1 MVLQANKWGWK
12 ALAARMLLAPVLAG
26 SLAVPAFAQ
35 QPASKTT
42 PATQQQQ
49 TQDPTALLK
58 LGRQALGEGKLEAA
72 AGYARQADAANPSG
86 KWGLISDT
94 PAALLKDTHL
104 ARQKADKALAAQLT
118 TEARELVK
126 RGGKTDAEKLTNLD
140 AAAAKLDKAVT
151 LAGKGDLFDGI
162 NVFADKPDAL
172 KKEVDTARAALR
184 KSNPGLV
191 TADVRGTAPDRKPL
205 ADMAK
210 PLPTGGVGSGVR
222 PAKFELEQ
230 PTGTTVP
237 GSVTGAKKA
246 QAAEM
251 VVAGRKLMV
260 EGKLAEA
267 RAKFADASTM
277 GVTFGFSEDSPEK
290 GMQDVAARGK
300 AKVDGLVTAAKGFS
314 EKKEWTKAD
323 LALTDAMSMAVSLDL
338 WTREIDI
345 ELEALKKAM
354 GQVKADVAK
363 TNAADMPLP
372 ALPKLDAPKGIDLPK
387 TPELPKGIDL
397 PKTAELP
404 KTVDTPKPV
413 EVDLPG
419 LELPS
424 EPKGEKPALPDV
436 PKADKPMPAVGL
448 PTVPVI
454 KPEPKGEVKAEE
466 PTAAKKKADEGKKLL
481 DQAADLLKKGE
492 HDMAMKLAVQ
502 VHNGEF
508 GLKEDAQKLMVAVD
522 TERKVAKTKE
532 TVQAFTAATE
542 AVGMKQYAYA
552 DRLLAQIDDSSLPAD
567 KQAEAKKVREKVA
580 EELTAAKAAVAPPVE
595 PAKPTAGNL
604 IPSTPATGAIDQA
617 KSVVEA
623 EAQQLRSESL
633 QVQARALKLFEQG
646 DTDQAVQL
654 LADLATK
661 VKASK
666 LTPARQRTILEP
678 IEAKLDNFRL
688 IKRQVDLYTKDVK
701 EKKDRIEGRLA
712 KASAEQQRQEEIAK
726 RVGDIRELMDKKN
739 FADAEKLALQA
750 KQLDP
755 DNPTLNLIYDLAKRN
770 RRMDDANRLK
780 ANNEQAT
787 LDLLNQGDDYG
798 SNVPL
803 NGDPIRLSMT
813 RALQNRG
820 RPSGD
825 DVYSRPRTGVER
837 EIEMK
842 LDKAMKVNFK
852 QATLREVID
861 KFAETAQINLSVDEP
876 AMAAAG
882 IEMDKVLVSENI
894 VQPISMRSIMQVILE
909 KNQLQYLVENDM
921 VVVTTLK
928 KAKGRMYTKVF
939 SVTELVTPIPD
950 FAIPESQSLE
960 KTLQRVATPTQPWVD
975 AAAAAKSAFGSG
987 GQLVSDR
994 AGFMPSGGFGGG
1006 SLQNTPTG
1014 SGNHVVGASTTVAPS
1029 KANHSEQL
1037 MKLVK
1042 GMVRPHT
1049 WDEQGGAG
1057 RLAYYDIGGALVV
1070 NQTADV
1076 ITEVNNLLESLRR
1089 LQDLSVS
1096 VEVRLISLSEA
1107 FFERIGVDFQMNM
1120 KTNGKTQG
1128 FEPSLTTGQ
1137 FRPAPFI
1144 NDISAKGVVTG
1155 WNPNQGGFTPDLDI
1169 PIRPN
1174 SYGFSAPPFG
1184 NYPGNGN
1191 GGLNLGLAFLNDIQV
1206 FMFLEAAA
1214 GDRRSNIMQAP
1225 KITCF
1230 NGQFATVSVT
1240 TQQFFVLGLQV
1251 FNVGGQFVYLP
1262 QNTAVP
1268 LGVTLGVQP
1277 VVSSDRRFVRLTLP
1291 LQFTDQVPDATVPLF
1306 PVTAFITPVFEGGSQ
1321 GTPIPFT
1328 QFFQQ
1333 PSFTTI
1339 SVNTTVVVP
1348 DGGTVVLGGL
1358 KTMSE
1363 GRNEFGPP
1371 VLSQVPY
1378 LNRLFKNTGVGRDT
1392 RHLMLMVTPRI
1403 IITSEEEALATGTGV
1418 GLGTG
1423 N

>member
-1 MVLQANKWGWK
+1 MLQANKWGWK

-35 QPASKTT
+35 QPASKTQ
-42 PATQQQQ
+42 AQQQQ
-49 TQDPTALLK
+49 SQDPTQLLK
-58 LGRQALGEGKLEAA
+58 LGRQALGEGKYDSA
-72 AGYARQADAANPSG
+72 AGYARQADAANPTG
-86 KWGLISDT
+86 KWGLFGDT
-94 PAALLKDTHL
+94 PAALLKDADA
-104 ARQKADKALAAQLT
+104 ARQKADKVLAEKLT
-118 TEARELVK
+118 KEARDLVNK
-126 RGGKTDAEKLTNLD
+126 GGKSDAEKLANLD
-140 AAAAKLDKAVT
+140 AAAARLDKAMT
-151 LAGKGDLFDGI
+151 LAGKGDWVDGI

-172 KKEVDTARAALR
+172 KREVDTARAALR
-184 KSNPGLV
+184 KGNPGLV
-191 TADVRGTAPDRKPL
+191 TADARGTAP
-205 ADMAK
+205 AAAK
-210 PLPTGGVGSGVR
+210 PTGVR
-222 PAKFELEQ
+222 PAKFELDQ
-230 PTGTTVP
+230 PSGPTGGATA
-237 GSVTGAKKA
+237 AKKA
-246 QAAEM
+246 DASAM
-251 VVAGRKLMV
+251 VVAGRKLMN

-290 GMQDVAARGK
+290 GMQDLAARGK
-300 AKVDGLVTAAKGFS
+300 TKVDGLVAAAKGFAA
-314 EKKEWTKAD
+314 KKEYQKAD
-323 LALTDAMSMAVSLDL
+323 LALSDAKQLVVSLDL
-338 WTREIDI
+338 WAGEVDIEID
-345 ELEALKKAM
+345 AVKKASL
-354 GQVKADVAK
+354 QVRADVTQASPSD
-363 TNAADMPLP
+363 APLP
-372 ALPKLDAPKGIDLPK
+372 VLPAIEAPKADAPKAAEPVK
-387 TPELPKGIDL
+387 TPELPKPIDTPKVADPVKPITPPKPVDVEVPGLQL
-397 PKTAELP
+397 PTESKGDKLPEPKVDSPKLPALPEPKAEPKAELP
-404 KTVDTPKPV
+404 KPVAPV
-413 EVDLPG
+413 ED
-419 LELPS
+419 
-424 EPKGEKPALPDV
+424 PA
-436 PKADKPMPAVGL
+436 AV
-448 PTVPVI
+448 
-454 KPEPKGEVKAEE
+454 
-466 PTAAKKKADEGKKLL
+466 AAKKKAEEGKKLL
-481 DQAADLLKKGE
+481 DQAGDLLKKGE

-502 VHNGEF
+502 AHNEY
-508 GLKEDAQKLMVAVD
+508 GLKDDAQKLMVAVD
-522 TERKVAKTKE
+522 TERKAAKSKE
-532 TVQAFTAATE
+532 SVQALAAAAE
-542 AVGMKQYAYA
+542 KVALKQYDYA
-552 DRLLAQIDDSSLPAD
+552 DRILAQIDDGSLPEGKKD
-567 KQAEAKKVREKVA
+567 EAKALRKDVA
-580 EELTAAKAAVAPPVE
+580 EKLAAAQVPVAPVE
-595 PAKPTAGNL
+595 PAKPADPVKPTPPSAGNL
-604 IPSTPATGAIDQA
+604 IPSTPSTGAIDSA
-617 KSVVEA
+617 KSTVEA
-623 EAQQLRSESL
+623 EAQQLRAESL
-633 QVQARALKLFEQG
+633 QVQSRALKLFEQG

-666 LTPARQRTILEP
+666 LTPARQKAILEP

-701 EKKDRIEGRLA
+701 DKKERMETRIA
-712 KASAEQQRQEEIAK
+712 KASAEQQKQEEIAK
-726 RVGDIRELMDKKN
+726 RVGDIKELMDKKQ

-750 KQLDP
+750 KTLDP
-755 DNPTLNLIYDLAKRN
+755 DNPTLNLIHDLARRN
-770 RRMDDANRLK
+770 RRQDDANRLK
-780 ANNEQAT
+780 ANNEEAV
-787 LDLLNQGDDYG
+787 LGGLNAADTVGD
-798 SNVPL
+798 VPV
-803 NGDPIRLSMT
+803 NDPIKFDLM
-813 RALQNRG
+813 RAAKTRG

-825 DVYSRPRTGVER
+825 DVYMRPKTSVER
-837 EIEMK
+837 EIELK
-842 LDKAMKVNFK
+842 LDRPMKVSFK
-852 QATLREVID
+852 QASLREVLD
-861 KFAETAQINLSVDEP
+861 KFADTAQMNMSVDEP

-882 IEMDKVLVSENI
+882 IELDKVLVSEAI
-894 VQPISMRSIMQVILE
+894 VQPISMRSIMQVVLE
-909 KNQLQYLVENDM
+909 KHQLQYLVENDM

-960 KTLQRVATPTQPWVD
+960 KTLQRVATPAQPWVD
-975 AAAAAKSAFGSG
+975 AATAIQKQAMGN
-987 GQLVSDR
+987 GQLVS
-994 AGFMPSGGFGGG
+994 GGG
-1006 SLQNTPTG
+1006 IVPPAMGGGGTLQNNPVG
-1014 SGNHVVGASTTVAPS
+1014 GQGHVVGASATLAPS

-1107 FFERIGVDFQMNM
+1107 FYERIGVDFQMNI
-1120 KTNGKTQG
+1120 KTNSKTER
-1128 FEPSLTTGQ
+1128 FEPQLTTSS
-1137 FRPAPFI
+1137 FRPTPFL
-1144 NDISAKGVVTG
+1144 NDISVNNVVTG
-1155 WNPNQGGFTPDLDI
+1155 WNPAQGGFTPDLDI
-1169 PIRPN
+1169 PIRPG
-1174 SYGFSAPPFG
+1174 SYAFSAPPFG

-1291 LQFTDQVPDATVPLF
+1291 LQFTENNPDALVPLF
-1306 PVTAFITPVFEGGSQ
+1306 PITAFITPVFEGGSQ

-1403 IITSEEEALATGTGV
+1403 IITTEEEAIATGAGV

>member
-1 MVLQANKWGWK
+1 MHQANKWGWK
-12 ALAARMLLAPVLAG
+12 ALAAKMLLAPVLAG

-35 QPASKTT
+35 PPASRTT
-42 PATQQQQ
+42 PATQQP

-58 LGRQALGEGKLEAA
+58 LGRQALGEGKLDAA

-86 KWGLISDT
+86 KWGLIADT
-94 PAALLKDTHL
+94 PAALLKDTQV
-104 ARQKADKALAAQLT
+104 ARQAADKALAAQLT
-118 TEARELVK
+118 KEARDLVNK
-126 RGGKTDAEKLTNLD
+126 GGRTDAEKLAYLD
-140 AAAAKLDKAVT
+140 AAAAKLDKATT
-151 LAGKGDLFDGI
+151 LAGKGDIFDGL

-172 KKEVDTARAALR
+172 KREVDTARAALR
-184 KSNPGLV
+184 KNNPGLV
-191 TADVRGTAPDRKPL
+191 TADVRGTAPTPTKP
-205 ADMAK
+205 A
-210 PLPTGGVGSGVR
+210 GSGIR

-237 GSVTGAKKA
+237 GSVASAKKTDA
-246 QAAEM
+246 VEM

-260 EGKLAEA
+260 DGKLADA

-300 AKVDGLVTAAKGFS
+300 AKVDGLVAAAKGFS
-314 EKKEWTKAD
+314 EKKEWAKAD
-323 LALTDAMSMAVSLDL
+323 LALTDAKALTVSLDL
-338 WTREIDI
+338 WAREIDLEQ
-345 ELEALKKAM
+345 ELLKKAM
-354 GQVKADVAK
+354 GTVKTLAAQ
-363 TNAADMPLP
+363 TTATAAADLPLP
-372 ALPKLDAPKGIDLPK
+372 PLPTVDAPKGLDLPK
-387 TPELPKGIDL
+387 TPELPKTLDLDL
-397 PKTAELP
+397 PKPAD
-404 KTVDTPKPV
+404 KPKPIDL
-413 EVDLPG
+413 DLPD
-419 LELPS
+419 LELPA
-424 EPKGEKPALPDV
+424 E
-436 PKADKPMPAVGL
+436 PKADKPMPPAL
-448 PTVPVI
+448 PTLPTMPVV
-454 KPEPKGEVKAEE
+454 KPEPKVEAKPEVKAED
-466 PTAAKKKADEGKKLL
+466 PVAAAAKAKTAEGKKLL
-481 DQAADLLKKGE
+481 DQAADLLKRGE

-502 VHNGEF
+502 VHNGDF
-508 GLKEDAQKLMVAVD
+508 GLKGDAQKLMVAVD
-522 TERKVAKTKE
+522 SERKVAKTRE
-532 TVQAFTAATE
+532 AVQAFATAAE
-542 AVGMKQYAYA
+542 LAEKKQFAYA
-552 DRLLAQIDDSSLPAD
+552 DRVLAQIDDDTLPAD
-567 KQAEAKKVREKVA
+567 KQEDAKKVRKLVA
-580 EELTAAKAAVAPPVE
+580 GELAAAKAAVAPPAE
-595 PAKPTAGNL
+595 PTKPATAAL
-604 IPSTPATGAIDQA
+604 IPSTPGTGAIDQA
-617 KSVVEA
+617 KSAVEV
-623 EAQQLRSESL
+623 EAQQLRAESL
-633 QVQARALKLFEQG
+633 QVQAKALKLFEQG

-661 VKASK
+661 VRASK
-666 LTPARQRTILEP
+666 LTPARQKTILDP

-701 EKKDRIEGRLA
+701 EKKDRIEGKLQ
-712 KASAEQQRQEEIAK
+712 KTSADQQRQEEIAK
-726 RVGDIRELMDKKN
+726 RVGDIRDLMDKKN

-750 KQLDP
+750 KTLDP

-780 ANNEQAT
+780 TNNEEFT
-787 LDLLNQGDDYG
+787 LDKLNETDNYG

-803 NGDPIRLSMT
+803 NGDPIRISMQKTLS
-813 RALQNRG
+813 NRG

-825 DVYSRPRTGVER
+825 DTYSRPRTAVER

-842 LDKAMKVNFK
+842 LERPMKVEFK
-852 QATLREVID
+852 QASLREVID
-861 KFAETAQINLSVDEP
+861 RIADTAQLNLSVDEP

-882 IEMDKVLVSENI
+882 IDLDKTLVSETI
-894 VQPISMRSIMQVILE
+894 RREISLRNIMQVILE

-921 VVVTTLK
+921 VLVTTLK

-960 KTLQRVATPTQPWVD
+960 KTLARVATPTQPWVD
-975 AAAAAKSAFGSG
+975 AAAAAKSALGGG
-987 GQLVSDR
+987 GQLVSGGDR
-994 AGFMPSGGFGGG
+994 PGFMPQGGFGGG
-1006 SLQNTPTG
+1006 SLQNNSTG
-1014 SGNHVVGASTTVAPS
+1014 SGNHVVGASTTVAQG

-1107 FFERIGVDFQMNM
+1107 FYERIGVDFQMNI
-1120 KTNGKTQG
+1120 KTNGRTQG
-1128 FEPSLTTGQ
+1128 FEPALTTAS

-1144 NDISAKGVVTG
+1144 NDISNTGVVAG

-1169 PIRPN
+1169 PIRPG
-1174 SYGFSAPPFG
+1174 SYAFSTPPFG

-1230 NGQFATVSVT
+1230 NGQFATVSVN

-1268 LGVTLGVQP
+1268 LGVTIGVQP
-1277 VVSSDRRFVRLTLP
+1277 VVSSDRRFVRLTVP
-1291 LQFTDQVPDATVPLF
+1291 IQFTDQVPDATVPLF

-1403 IITSEEEALATGTGV
+1403 IITSEEEALATGP

>member
-1 MVLQANKWGWK
+1 MLQANKWGWK

-26 SLAVPAFAQ
+26 SLAAPAFAQ
-35 QPASKTT
+35 QPASRPT
-42 PATQQQQ
+42 PAQQQP
-49 TQDPTALLK
+49 TQDPAQLIK
-58 LGRQALGEGKLEAA
+58 LGRQALGEGKFDAA

-86 KWGLISDT
+86 KWGLFGDT
-94 PAALLKDTHL
+94 PAALLKDTH
-104 ARQKADKALAAQLT
+104 AGRQKADKALAAQLT
-118 TEARELVK
+118 KDARDLM
-126 RGGKTDAEKLTNLD
+126 GKAAKSDAEKLANLD

-151 LAGKGDLFDGI
+151 LSGKSDWTDGL
-162 NVFADKPDAL
+162 NVFGDKPDAL
-172 KKEVDTARAALR
+172 KKDVDTARAALR
-184 KSNPGLV
+184 KANPGLV
-191 TADVRGTAPDRKPL
+191 TADVRGTAP
-205 ADMAK
+205 AAK
-210 PLPTGGVGSGVR
+210 PVSGVR

-230 PTGTTVP
+230 PTATPVNTTR
-237 GSVTGAKKA
+237 KA
-246 QAAEM
+246 EAAEM
-251 VVAGRKLMV
+251 VVAGRKLLA

-267 RAKFADASTM
+267 RASFADASTK
-277 GVTFGFSEDSPEK
+277 GVAFSFSEDNPEK

-300 AKVDGLVTAAKGFS
+300 AKVDGLVAAAKGYS
-314 EKKEWTKAD
+314 EKKEWAKAD
-323 LALTDAMSMAVSLDL
+323 LALTDAKTLAVSLDL
-338 WTREIDI
+338 WTREIDV
-345 ELEALKKAM
+345 ELDALKKAM
-354 GQVKADVAK
+354 SQSTKVDTTVQAD
-363 TNAADMPLP
+363 LP
-372 ALPKLDAPKGIDLPK
+372 LPKLPTVESPKADLPKVPDAPKAVEP
-387 TPELPKGIDL
+387 T
-397 PKTAELP
+397 
-404 KTVDTPKPV
+404 KPV

-419 LELPS
+419 LELPA
-424 EPKGEKPALPDV
+424 EPKAEKTES
-436 PKADKPMPAVGL
+436 PKL
-448 PTVPVI
+448 PTLPSLPTT
-454 KPEPKGEVKAEE
+454 KPEVKEDPAAA
-466 PTAAKKKADEGKKLL
+466 AAKTKADEGKKLL
-481 DQAADLLKKGE
+481 DQAADLLKRGE
-492 HDMAMKLAVQ
+492 LDMAMKVAVQ

-508 GLKEDAQKLMVAVD
+508 GMKADAQKLMVAVD
-522 TERKVAKTKE
+522 SERKAAKTKE
-532 TVQAFTAATE
+532 SAQAFAAAAE
-542 AVGMKQYAYA
+542 AVAQKQFAFA
-552 DRLLAQIDDSSLPAD
+552 DRLLAQIDDSTLPED
-567 KQAEAKKVREKVA
+567 KQKDAKAAREVVA
-580 EELTAAKAAVAPPVE
+580 KELAAARAAVAPPVE
-595 PAKPTAGNL
+595 PSKPATGAL
-604 IPSTPATGAIDQA
+604 IPSTPGTGAIDQA
-617 KSVVEA
+617 KSAVEA
-623 EAQQLRSESL
+623 EATQLRSESL
-633 QVQARALKLFEQG
+633 QVQAKALKLFEQG

-666 LTPARQRTILEP
+666 LTTARQKTILDP

-701 EKKDRIEGRLA
+701 DKKERIESRLQ

-726 RVGDIRELMDKKN
+726 RVGDIKELMEKKQ

-750 KQLDP
+750 KTLDP
-755 DNPTLNLIYDLAKRN
+755 DNQTLNLVYELAKRN
-770 RRMDDANRLK
+770 RRMDDANRLRDDK
-780 ANNEQAT
+780 EDAQ
-787 LDLLNQGDDYG
+787 LRLLNEADELK
-798 SNVPL
+798 NVPTSD
-803 NGDPIRLSMT
+803 DPIKMNMMKTL
-813 RALQNRG
+813 ANRG

-825 DVYSRPRTGVER
+825 DVYTRPRTQVER

-842 LDKAMKVNFK
+842 LDRAMKVNFK
-852 QATLREVID
+852 QASLREVID
-861 KFAETAQINLSVDEP
+861 KFAETAQMNVSVDEP
-876 AMAAAG
+876 AIAAAG
-882 IEMDKVLVSENI
+882 VELDKVLVSENI
-894 VQPISMRSIMQVILE
+894 LQPISMRSIMQVVLE

-960 KTLQRVATPTQPWVD
+960 KTLQRVANPSQPWVD
-975 AAAAAKSAFGSG
+975 AAAAAKTALGNGTLVSG
-987 GQLVSDR
+987 GGL
-994 AGFMPSGGFGGG
+994 MPGGG
-1006 SLQNTPTG
+1006 GGTLQNTPTG
-1014 SGNHVVGASTTVAPS
+1014 SGNHVVGASATVAPS

-1049 WDEQGGAG
+1049 WDEQGGPG
-1057 RLAYYDIGGALVV
+1057 KLAYYDIGGALVV

-1107 FFERIGVDFQMNM
+1107 FYERIGVDFQMNL
-1120 KTNGKTQG
+1120 KTNGSTRS
-1128 FEPSLTTGQ
+1128 FEPQLNTAS
-1137 FRPAPFI
+1137 FRPSPFI
-1144 NDISAKGVVTG
+1144 NDISVNNVVTG

-1169 PIRPN
+1169 PVRPN

-1191 GGLNLGLAFLNDIQV
+1191 GGLNLGLAFLNDVQV

-1251 FNVGGQFVYLP
+1251 FNVGGQFVYMP
-1262 QNTAVP
+1262 QNTSVP

>member
-1 MVLQANKWGWK
+1 MLQANKWGWK

-35 QPASKTT
+35 QPASKTQ
-42 PATQQQQ
+42 ATQQQS
-49 TQDPTALLK
+49 QDPAQLLK
-58 LGRQALGEGKLEAA
+58 LGRQALGEGKYDSA
-72 AGYARQADAANPSG
+72 AGYARQADAANPTG
-86 KWGLISDT
+86 KWGLFGDT
-94 PAALLKDTHL
+94 PAALLKDADA

-118 TEARELVK
+118 KEARDLVNK
-126 RGGKTDAEKLTNLD
+126 GGKSDAEKLAHLD
-140 AAAAKLDKAVT
+140 AAAARLDKAIT
-151 LAGKGDLFDGI
+151 LAGKGDWVDGL

-172 KKEVDTARAALR
+172 KREVDTARAALR
-184 KSNPGLV
+184 KNNPGLT
-191 TADVRGTAPDRKPL
+191 TADVRGTAPTP
-205 ADMAK
+205 AK
-210 PLPTGGVGSGVR
+210 PAGTGVR
-222 PAKFELEQ
+222 PARFELDQ
-230 PTGTTVP
+230 PAGTTATT
-237 GSVTGAKKA
+237 STANKA
-246 QAAEM
+246 QAAEL
-251 VVAGRKLMV
+251 VKAGRSLLV
-260 EGKLAEA
+260 DGKLTDA
-267 RAKFADASTM
+267 RAKFADAAKM
-277 GVTFGFSEDSPEK
+277 GVSFGFSEDSPEK
-290 GMQDVAARGK
+290 GLQDVAAKGK
-300 AKVDGLVTAAKGFS
+300 AKVDGLVAIAKGFAA
-314 EKKEWTKAD
+314 KNDYRKAE
-323 LALTDAMSMAVSLDL
+323 LALTDAKQLVLTLDL
-338 WTREIDI
+338 WGGEVDD
-345 ELEALKKAM
+345 ELAVLKKASA
-354 GQVKADVAK
+354 QVRADVTQASP
-363 TNAADMPLP
+363 TDAPLP
-372 ALPKLDAPKGIDLPK
+372 VLPAIEAPKADAPKADEPVKTPDLPK
-387 TPELPKGIDL
+387 P
-397 PKTAELP
+397 
-404 KTVDTPKPV
+404 VDTPKVADPIKPV
-413 EVDLPG
+413 VTPKPVDVDVPG
-419 LELPS
+419 LQLPS
-424 EPKGEKPALPDV
+424 EPKGDKLPESKADTPKLPALPD
-436 PKADKPMPAVGL
+436 L
-448 PTVPVI
+448 
-454 KPEPKGEVKAEE
+454 KPEPKADLPKPVAPAED
-466 PTAAKKKADEGKKLL
+466 PAAVAAKKKAEEGKKLL
-481 DQAADLLKKGE
+481 DQAGDLLKKGE
-492 HDMAMKLAVQ
+492 HEMAMRLAVTA
-502 VHNGEF
+502 HNEY
-508 GLKEDAQKLMVAVD
+508 GLKDEAQKLMVAVD
-522 TERKVAKTKE
+522 TERKAAKSKESVA
-532 TVQAFTAATE
+532 ALAAAAE
-542 AVGMKQYAYA
+542 KAALKQYDYA
-552 DRLLAQIDDSSLPAD
+552 DRILAQIDDGSLPD
-567 KQAEAKKVREKVA
+567 GKKDEAKALRKDVA
-580 EELTAAKAAVAPPVE
+580 EKLAAAQVPVAPPADPV
-595 PAKPTAGNL
+595 KPTPPSAGNL
-604 IPSTPATGAIDQA
+604 IPSTPNTGAIDAA
-617 KSVVEA
+617 KSAVEA
-623 EAQQLRSESL
+623 ETKQLQSESL
-633 QVQARALKLFEQG
+633 QVQSRALKLFEQG

-661 VKASK
+661 IKASK
-666 LTPARQRTILEP
+666 LTPARQRVILEP

-701 EKKDRIEGRLA
+701 DKKERMESRIA
-712 KASAEQQRQEEIAK
+712 KASAEQQKQEEIAK
-726 RVGDIRELMDKKN
+726 RVGDIKELMDKKQ

-750 KQLDP
+750 KTLDP
-755 DNPTLNLIYDLAKRN
+755 DNPTLNLIHDLARRN
-770 RRMDDANRLK
+770 RRQYDADRLK
-780 ANNEQAT
+780 ASNEETTLIGLNAADGFGDVPVT
-787 LDLLNQGDDYG
+787 DPIKLDLL
-798 SNVPL
+798 
-803 NGDPIRLSMT
+803 
-813 RALQNRG
+813 RAAKTRG

-825 DVYSRPRTGVER
+825 DVYMKPKTAVER
-837 EIEMK
+837 EIELK
-842 LDKAMKVNFK
+842 LDQPMTVTLK
-852 QATLREVID
+852 QASLREVLD
-861 KFAETAQINLSVDEP
+861 KFATTSQMNMSVDEP

-882 IEMDKVLVSENI
+882 IELDKVLVTESI
-894 VQPISMRSIMQVILE
+894 VKPIAMRSIMQVVLE
-909 KNQLQYLVENDM
+909 KHQLQYLVENDM
-921 VVVTTLK
+921 VIVTTLK

-960 KTLQRVATPTQPWVD
+960 KTLQRVATPAQPWVD
-975 AAAAAKSAFGSG
+975 AATAIQKQALGN
-987 GQLVSDR
+987 GQLVS
-994 AGFMPSGGFGGG
+994 GGG
-1006 SLQNTPTG
+1006 IVPPNVLGGGGTLQNTPVG
-1014 SGNHVVGASTTVAPS
+1014 GQGHVVGASATLAPS

-1107 FFERIGVDFQMNM
+1107 FYERIGVDFQMNI
-1120 KTNGKTQG
+1120 KTNGKTQR
-1128 FEPSLTTGQ
+1128 FEPQLTTPFPTGGS
-1137 FRPAPFI
+1137 FRPEPFI
-1144 NDISAKGVVTG
+1144 NDISVNNVITG
-1155 WNPNQGGFTPDLDI
+1155 WNPAQGGFTPDLDI
-1169 PIRPN
+1169 PIRPG
-1174 SYGFSAPPFG
+1174 SYAFSAPPFG

-1262 QNTAVP
+1262 QNTAIP

-1291 LQFTDQVPDATVPLF
+1291 LQFTENNPDALVPLF
-1306 PVTAFITPVFEGGSQ
+1306 PITAFITPVFEGGSQ

-1378 LNRLFKNTGVGRDT
+1378 LNRLFKNTGVGRET

-1403 IITSEEEALATGTGV
+1403 IITTEEEAIATGAGV

>member
-1 MVLQANKWGWK
+1 MHQANKWGWK
-12 ALAARMLLAPVLAG
+12 ALAAKMLLAPVLAG

-35 QPASKTT
+35 PPASRTT
-42 PATQQQQ
+42 PATQQP

-58 LGRQALGEGKLEAA
+58 LGRQALGEGKLDTA

-86 KWGLISDT
+86 KWGLIADT
-94 PAALLKDTHL
+94 PAALLKDTQV
-104 ARQKADKALAAQLT
+104 ARQAADKALAGQLT
-118 TEARELVK
+118 KEARALVNK
-126 RGGKTDAEKLTNLD
+126 GGKTDAEKLTNLD
-140 AAAAKLDKAVT
+140 AAAAKLDKATT
-151 LAGKGDLFDGI
+151 LAGKGDVFDGI

-172 KKEVDTARAALR
+172 KRDVDTARAALR
-184 KSNPGLV
+184 KSNPGLA
-191 TADVRGTAPDRKPL
+191 TADVRGTAPT
-205 ADMAK
+205 
-210 PLPTGGVGSGVR
+210 PTRPVGTGVR

-237 GSVTGAKKA
+237 GSVTAAKKA
-246 QAAEM
+246 DAAEM
-251 VVAGRKLMV
+251 VVAGRKLMYA
-260 EGKLAEA
+260 GQLADA

-300 AKVDGLVTAAKGFS
+300 AKADGLVAAAKGFS
-314 EKKEWTKAD
+314 EKKEWAKAD
-323 LALTDAMSMAVSLDL
+323 LALSDAKALTVSLDL
-338 WTREIDI
+338 WSREID
-345 ELEALKKAM
+345 LEQDLLKKAM
-354 GQVKADVAK
+354 GQVKAVAAQ
-363 TNAADMPLP
+363 TAADLPLP
-372 ALPKLDAPKGIDLPK
+372 PLPTINAPKGLDLP
-387 TPELPKGIDL
+387 TAPELPKVSE
-397 PKTAELP
+397 K
-404 KTVDTPKPV
+404 PKPV
-413 EVDLPG
+413 DLDLPG
-419 LELPS
+419 LELPV
-424 EPKGEKPALPDV
+424 E
-436 PKADKPMPAVGL
+436 PKADKPTLPSL
-448 PTVPVI
+448 PTLPLV
-454 KPEPKGEVKAEE
+454 KPEPKAEVKPEPKAED
-466 PTAAKKKADEGKKLL
+466 PIAAAKKKKADEGKTLL
-481 DQAADLLKKGE
+481 DSAADLLKKGE

-508 GLKEDAQKLMVAVD
+508 GLKDDAQKLIVAVD
-522 TERKVAKTKE
+522 TERKAAKVKE
-532 TVQAFTAATE
+532 SVQAFAAATE

-552 DRLLAQIDDSSLPAD
+552 DRLLAQIDDDTLPAD
-567 KQAEAKKVREKVA
+567 KQKDAKAVREAVA
-580 EELTAAKAAVAPPVE
+580 KELAAARAAVAPPAE
-595 PAKPTAGNL
+595 PSKPATAAL
-604 IPSTPATGAIDQA
+604 IPSTPGTGAIDSA
-617 KSVVEA
+617 KSAVEV
-623 EAQQLRSESL
+623 EAQQLRAESL
-633 QVQARALKLFEQG
+633 QVQAKALKLFEQG

-661 VKASK
+661 VRASK
-666 LTPARQRTILEP
+666 LTPARQKTILDP

-701 EKKDRIEGRLA
+701 EKKDRVEGRLQ

-750 KQLDP
+750 KTLDP

-780 ANNEQAT
+780 SNNEEFT
-787 LDLLNQGDDYG
+787 LNALDEADKYG
-798 SNVPL
+798 TNVPL
-803 NGDPIRLSMT
+803 NGDPIRISMQKT
-813 RALQNRG
+813 LQNRG

-825 DVYSRPRTGVER
+825 DVYSRPRTAVER

-842 LDKAMKVNFK
+842 LERPMKVNFK
-852 QATLREVID
+852 QASLREVID
-861 KFAETAQINLSVDEP
+861 KFAETAQMNLSVDEP

-882 IEMDKVLVSENI
+882 IEMDKVMVSENI
-894 VQPISMRSIMQVILE
+894 VQAISMRSIMQVILE

-921 VVVTTLK
+921 VLVTTLK

-960 KTLQRVATPTQPWVD
+960 KTLARVATPTQPWVD
-975 AAAAAKSAFGSG
+975 AAAAAKTAFGSG

-1006 SLQNTPTG
+1006 SLQNNPTG
-1014 SGNHVVGASTTVAPS
+1014 AQNHVVGASTTVAQG

-1037 MKLVK
+1037 MKLIK
-1042 GMVRPHT
+1042 GMVRAHT
-1049 WDEQGGAG
+1049 WDEQGGSG

-1107 FFERIGVDFQMNM
+1107 FYERIGVDFQMNL
-1120 KTNGKTQG
+1120 KTNGRTEG
-1128 FEPSLTTGQ
+1128 FEPALTTAS

-1144 NDISAKGVVTG
+1144 NDISNKGVIAG

-1169 PIRPN
+1169 PIRPG

-1251 FNVGGQFVYLP
+1251 FNVGGQFVYMP